1 MKVIITATGET
12 LDAPVDPRFGRCQ
25 YFVTVDTKTMDFS
38 AQSNMQK
45 NAMGGAGVQAAQYVA
60 NEDVDAVVTGSV
72 GPNAFQTLS
81 AADVKVFTGAEGTVK
96 DAVEALNQGLLQETE
111 TSTVGSHHGMG
122 GRRR

>member
-1 MKVIITATGET
+1 MKVIITATGGT

>member
-1 MKVIITATGET
+1 MKVIISATGET

-25 YFVTVDTKTMDFS
+25 YFVMVDTETMDFS

-81 AADVKVFTGAEGTVK
+81 AAGVKVFTGAEGTVK